1 MSETTPIGSFVMGSP
16 AITATD
22 EDTGNFSITLY
33 TLTQLQTTGEPR
45 QFRINQLTGAID
57 GSLWLY
63 LVSVSV
69 CIYNNS
75 N

>member
-1 MSETTPIGSFVMGSP
+1 MSETTPIGSFVMGPSP

-45 QFRINQLTGAID
+45 QFRINQLTGAIEVI
-57 GSLWLY
+57 GSL
-63 LVSVSV
+63 
-69 CIYNNS
+69 CIDINTI
-75 N
+75 